1 MAAFPHFSDVS
12 SNSRCSMLSVQ
23 ATSLRHDTHKARAF
37 NNVCSNVALQPGS
50 KQPLQTD
57 LHMGRLLPTVQDSS
71 CDNLMKSNAS
81 TIEGVLVASGVDLSL
96 ATSSSPIDSVA
107 EAGAGNSH
115 IIDSNKEIASSQT
128 GHSLLAS
135 QVQGSIDPN
144 AEERKTVMLWQ
155 LVDRVKYIETQLQE
169 WTDWAQQKVMQ
180 AAKRLTKDSSELKA
194 LRQERDE
201 YIRLK
206 KEKQAL
212 EESTMKKLSEMEN
225 ALRKAVSQVDRAN
238 STAWRLEAENS
249 EVRAEME
256 AAKLAAMVSVSEC
269 QEATKRENKSTK
281 KSQGWEKQKLKL
293 QEDILDGKR
302 NLSYLL
308 GQLSQAKDR
317 LCQTEVSFFF
327 IGLVNIR

>member
-1 MAAFPHFSDVS
+1 
-12 SNSRCSMLSVQ
+12 
-23 ATSLRHDTHKARAF
+23 
-37 NNVCSNVALQPGS
+37 
-50 KQPLQTD
+50 
-57 LHMGRLLPTVQDSS
+57 
-71 CDNLMKSNAS
+71 
-81 TIEGVLVASGVDLSL
+81 
-96 ATSSSPIDSVA
+96 
-107 EAGAGNSH
+107 
-115 IIDSNKEIASSQT
+115 
-128 GHSLLAS
+128 
-135 QVQGSIDPN
+135 
-144 AEERKTVMLWQ
+144 MLWQ

-180 AAKRLTKDSSELKA
+180 AARRLTKDSSELKA

-212 EESTMKKLSEMEN
+212 EESTMKKLAEMEN

-308 GQLSQAKDR
+308 GQHSQAKDR

-327 IGLVNIR
+327 IG